1 MWLQEQL
8 LGSAEQLSELVVSLK
23 VVAEQLLGSAEQVSE
38 LVVSLK
44 VVAEQRLWSL
54 SLNEVS
60 LL

>member
-1 MWLQEQL
+1 M
-8 LGSAEQLSELVVSLK
+8 SLK

-44 VVAEQRLWSL
+44 LVAEQRLWSL
-54 SLNEVS
+54 SLKEVS